1 MKKVGLGIIG
11 CGWAARDLY
20 EPAFRFLK
28 NGRIVAVMDI
38 NESKAKFLKELYG
51 VPRYYTDLDDMLR
64 DKEVEAVVVLTPPHH
79 HLEPVVKSAEA
90 GKHVYC
96 EKPMA
101 PTVQEADRMI
111 EACRRNK
118 VKFMIAFMKRFNK
131 SFRFVKKLI
140 DEDQL
145 GSVFELRARWDNARV
160 GKMSETQYRLKLISG
175 GGFLQEDGSHPLD
188 ICRWWLGDV
197 EEVNAYVAIIAPDRH
212 ETDDMACVTMRHKS
226 GAISTLHITM
236 ITHTKGEESY
246 ELYGTKG
253 TLIMKWLYHSS
264 RSPEP
269 ALIHLYR
276 NSREVQDLT
285 LSSSWNPLQE
295 LRDNWQ
301 YLRELEHFC
310 ECILHDKEPYC
321 TGEDGRAVVEIV
333 NAAYISAWKHER
345 IRLPLKVTPDLKE
358 FFIELRSKSPWSL
371 GEKEW
376 SSWY

>member
-140 DEDQL
+140 DEDRL

-310 ECILHDKEPYC
+310 ECILHDEEPYC

>member
-1 MKKVGLGIIG
+1 MGIIG

-28 NGRIVAVMDI
+28 NGRVVAVMDI

-140 DEDQL
+140 DEDRL

>member
-1 MKKVGLGIIG
+1 MGIIG

-28 NGRIVAVMDI
+28 NGRVVAVMDI

-111 EACRRNK
+111 EACRRNR

>member
-1 MKKVGLGIIG
+1 MGIIG

-28 NGRIVAVMDI
+28 NGRVVAVMDI

>member
-140 DEDQL
+140 DEDRL

>member
-28 NGRIVAVMDI
+28 NGRVVAVMDI

>member
-28 NGRIVAVMDI
+28 NGRVVAVMDI

-160 GKMSETQYRLKLISG
+160 GKMSEAQYRLKLISG

>member
-1 MKKVGLGIIG
+1 MGIIG

-276 NSREVQDLT
+276 NSHEVQDLT

>member
-1 MKKVGLGIIG
+1 MGIIG

-226 GAISTLHITM
+226 GAVSTLHITM

-276 NSREVQDLT
+276 NSHEVQDLT

>member
-28 NGRIVAVMDI
+28 SGRIVAVMDI

-140 DEDQL
+140 DEDRL

>member
-28 NGRIVAVMDI
+28 NGRVVAVMDI

-140 DEDQL
+140 DEDRL

>member
-1 MKKVGLGIIG
+1 MGIIG

-140 DEDQL
+140 DEDRL

>member
-1 MKKVGLGIIG
+1 LGIIG

-28 NGRIVAVMDI
+28 NGRVVAVMDI

-111 EACRRNK
+111 EACRRNR

-310 ECILHDKEPYC
+310 ECILHDEEPYC

>member
-1 MKKVGLGIIG
+1 
-11 CGWAARDLY
+11 
-20 EPAFRFLK
+20 
-28 NGRIVAVMDI
+28 
-38 NESKAKFLKELYG
+38 LYG

-111 EACRRNK
+111 EACRRNR

-310 ECILHDKEPYC
+310 ECILHDEEPYC

>member
-1 MKKVGLGIIG
+1 MRKVGLGIIG

-38 NESKAKFLKELYG
+38 DDSRARSLKELYDI
-51 VPRYYTDLDDMLR
+51 PRYYTDLDDLLR
-64 DKEVEAVVVLTPPHH
+64 DKDVEAVVVLTPPHH
-79 HLEPVVKSAEA
+79 HHETVVRSAES

-101 PTVQEADRMI
+101 PTVQEADHMI
-111 EACRRNK
+111 EACRKNR
-118 VKFMIAFMKRFNK
+118 VKFMVAFMKRFNE
-131 SFRFVKKLI
+131 SFRLVKDLI
-140 DEDQL
+140 DGGRL

-160 GKMSETQYRLKLISG
+160 GRMPETQYRLRLISG

-188 ICRWWLGDV
+188 VCRWWLGDV
-197 EEVNAYVAIIAPDRH
+197 EEVNAYVAVVAPDRH
-212 ETDDMACVTMRHKS
+212 ETEDMACVTMKHKG
-226 GAISTLHITM
+226 GAVSTLHTTM
-236 ITHTKGEESY
+236 MAHTTGEESY
-246 ELYGTKG
+246 EVFGSKG
-253 TLIMKWLYHSS
+253 TLIMRWLYHSS

-269 ALIHLYR
+269 AIIHLHR

-285 LSSSWNPLQE
+285 LSSSWSPLHE
-295 LRDNWQ
+295 LRKNWQ

-310 ECILHDKEPYC
+310 ECILKDEEPYC

-333 NAAYISAWKHER
+333 NAAYISAWMGER
-345 IRLPLKVTPDLKE
+345 VRLPLKETPNLKP
-358 FFIELRSKSPWSL
+358 FFMELRSKTPWSL
-371 GEKEW
+371 GEAQW